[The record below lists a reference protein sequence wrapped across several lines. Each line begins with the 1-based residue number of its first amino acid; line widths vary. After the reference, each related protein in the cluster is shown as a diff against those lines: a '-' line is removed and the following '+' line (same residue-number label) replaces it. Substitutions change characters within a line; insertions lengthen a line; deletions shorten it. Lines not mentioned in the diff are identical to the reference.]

1 VQRLELVRIRVCKRC
16 GRGNAELRGDG
27 GAELVVRVDAAR
39 VRELQG
45 AAAEEM
51 RSLTDV
57 LLEQLAAAGFEASE
71 VVLDTL
77 EGRLRGLVS
86 LLRDEEVEVVG
97 CTAEEAVTLAVRGS
111 VRLFATDEAVAHAA
125 PGRGDASGGPDTIH

>member
-27 GAELVVRVDAAR
+27 GAELVVRVDAVR

-45 AAAEEM
+45 VADEM

-57 LLEQLAAAGFEASE
+57 LLEQLAGAGFEASE
-71 VVLDTL
+71 VVLDTVD
-77 EGRLRGLVS
+77 GRLRGLVS

-97 CTAEEAVTLAVRGS
+97 CTAEEALTLAVRGS
-111 VRLFATDEAVAHAA
+111 VRLYATDEAVAHAA
-125 PGRGDASGGPDTIH
+125 PGRRDASGGPDTVH